1 MEDKNTIKISNGKLQ
16 VAVTELNGL
25 KLSSPELVAKSILL
39 LINSLDVKYF
49 EEHGIRDKFEGYMEQ
64 FLDELHG
71 VYEWAGYETHK

>member
-71 VYEWAGYETHK
+71 VYEWGATRS